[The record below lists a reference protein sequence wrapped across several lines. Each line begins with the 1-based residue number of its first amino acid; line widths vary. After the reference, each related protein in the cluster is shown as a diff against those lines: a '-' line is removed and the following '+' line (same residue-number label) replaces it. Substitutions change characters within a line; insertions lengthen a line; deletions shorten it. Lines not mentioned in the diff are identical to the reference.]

1 MVNAKGIETYDEGDS
16 AEYSPGKVRKLFSCQ
31 LDLGPG
37 HTEETLFMVGPDSE
51 GQVMALWRETA
62 WDDEGASAVAW
73 TAKGFYEEPEVWRR
87 LLEAYL
93 RVLREQESFE
103 GHEFN
108 DISSPSKGPLSM
120 AEIKAAFGKVWGG

>member
-51 GQVMALWRETA
+51 GQVMVLWRETE

-87 LLEAYL
+87 LLEAYF
-93 RVLREQESFE
+93 RAVKKEE
-103 GHEFN
+103 GFDGSEFTS
-108 DISSPSKGPLSM
+108 IVTSPRGPLPK
-120 AEIKAAFGKVWGG
+120 AEIRALLEKVFG